1 VHFRSLWQ
9 AGLALELGEY
19 LYAPLL
25 PCTALKVSIFKKFML
40 FFSAYTNSYKQLLFF
55 HRSSVKRKVIL
66 MGGKTYVISLPAP
79 WIRRHGIKKGEELD
93 LVEEERSVVI
103 RTEHT
108 KKLPSLKLNLDNADE
123 SLLVRTIT
131 TAYRLGYGELDLIF
145 SSSVNNQRDQ
155 KKIKSLIVIQDTCD
169 QLIGFEIIK
178 QTDTSCYIK
187 DVAGADINEFEQIL
201 RRMFLMLNSFGRE
214 SFDAIAVHDTNMLI
228 ELHRKHI
235 VIRKFASYCQRY
247 LNVKGTQGKTL
258 LYHELVLGL
267 LELSKTYRYMTKVQ
281 LAQKHRYAKEVLE
294 AYHATVDLQER
305 FAMLFYT
312 YSVEDARS
320 VIASRILILDKI
332 NALSEK
338 VAGKDIILLHRLPV
352 LLNTL
357 YSLVSVTMAL
367 HFEDEIG

>member
-1 VHFRSLWQ
+1 
-9 AGLALELGEY
+9 
-19 LYAPLL
+19 
-25 PCTALKVSIFKKFML
+25 ML

-55 HRSSVKRKVIL
+55 PRNSVKRKVIL
-66 MGGKTYVISLPAP
+66 MGGKTYVVSLPAP

-145 SSSVNNQRDQ
+145 PSSVNNQRD
-155 KKIKSLIVIQDTCD
+155 KKEIKALIVIQDTCD
-169 QLIGFEIIK
+169 QLIGFEILK

-187 DVAGADINEFEQIL
+187 DVAGADINEFEHIL
-201 RRMFLMLNSFGRE
+201 RRIFLMLNSFGWE
-214 SFDAIAVHDTNMLI
+214 SLDAISARDTKVLT
-228 ELHRKHI
+228 ELHRKHM
-235 VIRKFASYCQRY
+235 VIRKFVSYCQRY
-247 LNVKGTQGKTL
+247 LNVKGVQGKTL
-258 LYHELVLGL
+258 LYHEMVLGL
-267 LELSKTYRYMTKVQ
+267 LELSKTYRYLTKVQ
-281 LAQKHRYAKEVLE
+281 FAQKHRYAKEILDV
-294 AYHATVDLQER
+294 YKTIVDIQEQ
-305 FAMLFYT
+305 FSTLFYT

-320 VIASRILILDKI
+320 VIASRIRILDRI

-338 VAGKDIILLHRLPV
+338 AAGEDIILLHRLPV
-352 LLNTL
+352 LLNTI